1 MGVYGVYLIKLDR
14 RFATWGVDD
23 DRGFDVASSG
33 NLRGLL
39 WFGNQSYRT
48 HFGEGGEG
56 VEGRAEMNSLVLKC
70 VAVLVASA
78 AIFIAGY
85 QYAAAFYGEEI
96 ANVKLQA
103 AIVRANDGRKA
114 YEKLVAAQNALDA
127 SRRDA
132 VRLSDDL
139 DRVQRAYQNRE
150 RRASADACRV
160 ERAAIA
166 RCEGLLRESTELL
179 AEGSELLQGNAAVH
193 DARST
198 MSK

>member
-1 MGVYGVYLIKLDR
+1 MNWKLFVPLGL
-14 RFATWGVDD
+14 FAAGAVGGDMY
-23 DRGFDVASSG
+23 AS
-33 NLRGLL
+33 
-39 WFGNQSYRT
+39 
-48 HFGEGGEG
+48 HE
-56 VEGRAEMNSLVLKC
+56 
-70 VAVLVASA
+70 
-78 AIFIAGY
+78 
-85 QYAAAFYGEEI
+85 YGEEI

-132 VRLSDDL
+132 VRFSDDL
-139 DRVQRAYQNRE
+139 DRVQRAYQDRE

-179 AEGSELLQGNAAVH
+179 AEGSGLLQRNAGVH
-193 DARST
+193 DARAT
-198 MSK
+198 LNK

>member
-1 MGVYGVYLIKLDR
+1 MGACQNGQ
-14 RFATWGVDD
+14 
-23 DRGFDVASSG
+23 
-33 NLRGLL
+33 GL
-39 WFGNQSYRT
+39 
-48 HFGEGGEG
+48 EGCL
-56 VEGRAEMNSLVLKC
+56 EMSVQVLKG
-70 VAVLVASA
+70 VAVLVLSA
-78 AIFIAGY
+78 AFFVAGY
-85 QYAAAFYGEEI
+85 QYAAALYGEDI
-96 ANVKLQA
+96 ANFKLEA

-132 VRLSDDL
+132 VRLSGDL

-179 AEGSELLQGNAAVH
+179 AEGSGLLQRNAGVH
-193 DARST
+193 DARAT
-198 MSK
+198 LNK

>member
-1 MGVYGVYLIKLDR
+1 MEASMDWRLFVPLGL
-14 RFATWGVDD
+14 FAAGAV
-23 DRGFDVASSG
+23 GGYMYAS
-33 NLRGLL
+33 
-39 WFGNQSYRT
+39 
-48 HFGEGGEG
+48 HE
-56 VEGRAEMNSLVLKC
+56 
-70 VAVLVASA
+70 
-78 AIFIAGY
+78 
-85 QYAAAFYGEEI
+85 YGEEI
-96 ANVKLQA
+96 VNVKLQA

-139 DRVQRAYQNRE
+139 DRVQRAYQDRE

-179 AEGSELLQGNAAVH
+179 AEGSGLLQRNAGVH
-193 DARST
+193 DARAT
-198 MSK
+198 LNK

>member
-1 MGVYGVYLIKLDR
+1 MASWMKAAGSVAAGVG
-14 RFATWGVDD
+14 
-23 DRGFDVASSG
+23 
-33 NLRGLL
+33 
-39 WFGNQSYRT
+39 
-48 HFGEGGEG
+48 
-56 VEGRAEMNSLVLKC
+56 
-70 VAVLVASA
+70 
-78 AIFIAGY
+78 IFVAGY
-85 QYAAAFYGEEI
+85 QYAAALYGEEI

-179 AEGSELLQGNAAVH
+179 AEGSGLLQRNAGVH
-193 DARST
+193 DAAVSL
-198 MSK
+198 KQ

>member
-1 MGVYGVYLIKLDR
+1 MEASMNWKFFVPLGL
-14 RFATWGVDD
+14 FAAGAV
-23 DRGFDVASSG
+23 GGYMYAS
-33 NLRGLL
+33 
-39 WFGNQSYRT
+39 
-48 HFGEGGEG
+48 HE
-56 VEGRAEMNSLVLKC
+56 
-70 VAVLVASA
+70 
-78 AIFIAGY
+78 
-85 QYAAAFYGEEI
+85 YGEEI

-132 VRLSDDL
+132 VRFSDDL
-139 DRVQRAYQNRE
+139 DRVQRAYQDRE

-179 AEGSELLQGNAAVH
+179 AEGSGLLQRNAGVH
-193 DARST
+193 DARAT
-198 MSK
+198 LNK

>member
-1 MGVYGVYLIKLDR
+1 MKAAGSVAAGVG
-14 RFATWGVDD
+14 
-23 DRGFDVASSG
+23 
-33 NLRGLL
+33 
-39 WFGNQSYRT
+39 
-48 HFGEGGEG
+48 
-56 VEGRAEMNSLVLKC
+56 
-70 VAVLVASA
+70 
-78 AIFIAGY
+78 IFVAGY
-85 QYAAAFYGEEI
+85 QYAAALYGEEI

-179 AEGSELLQGNAAVH
+179 AEGSGLLQRNAGVH
-193 DARST
+193 DAAVSL
-198 MSK
+198 KQ

>member
-1 MGVYGVYLIKLDR
+1 MGDELVNGR
-14 RFATWGVDD
+14 
-23 DRGFDVASSG
+23 
-33 NLRGLL
+33 NLRDLL
-39 WFGNQSYRT
+39 RFGDQSYRV
-48 HFGEGGEG
+48 HFGEGGKG
-56 VEGRAEMNSLVLKC
+56 LEGRTEMNSVVLKY

-103 AIVRANDGRKA
+103 AIVRANDGRKT

-179 AEGSELLQGNAAVH
+179 AEGSGLLQRNAGVH
-193 DARST
+193 DAAVRL
-198 MSK
+198 KQ

>member
-1 MGVYGVYLIKLDR
+1 MDWRLFVPLGL
-14 RFATWGVDD
+14 FAAGAV
-23 DRGFDVASSG
+23 GGYMYAS
-33 NLRGLL
+33 
-39 WFGNQSYRT
+39 
-48 HFGEGGEG
+48 HE
-56 VEGRAEMNSLVLKC
+56 
-70 VAVLVASA
+70 
-78 AIFIAGY
+78 
-85 QYAAAFYGEEI
+85 YGEEI
-96 ANVKLQA
+96 VNVKLQA

-179 AEGSELLQGNAAVH
+179 AEGSGLLQRNAGVH
-193 DARST
+193 DARAT
-198 MSK
+198 LNK

>member
-1 MGVYGVYLIKLDR
+1 MNWKLFVPLAL
-14 RFATWGVDD
+14 FAAGAV
-23 DRGFDVASSG
+23 GGYMYAS
-33 NLRGLL
+33 
-39 WFGNQSYRT
+39 
-48 HFGEGGEG
+48 HE
-56 VEGRAEMNSLVLKC
+56 
-70 VAVLVASA
+70 
-78 AIFIAGY
+78 
-85 QYAAAFYGEEI
+85 YGEEI

-132 VRLSDDL
+132 VRFSDDL
-139 DRVQRAYQNRE
+139 DRVQRAYQDRE

-179 AEGSELLQGNAAVH
+179 AEGSGLLQRNAGVH
-193 DARST
+193 DARAT
-198 MSK
+198 LNK

>member
-1 MGVYGVYLIKLDR
+1 MSV
-14 RFATWGVDD
+14 
-23 DRGFDVASSG
+23 
-33 NLRGLL
+33 
-39 WFGNQSYRT
+39 Q
-48 HFGEGGEG
+48 
-56 VEGRAEMNSLVLKC
+56 VLKG
-70 VAVLVASA
+70 VAVLVLSA

-179 AEGSELLQGNAAVH
+179 AEGSGLLQRNAGVH
-193 DARST
+193 DAAVSL
-198 MSK
+198 KQ

>member
-1 MGVYGVYLIKLDR
+1 MNWKLFVPLGL
-14 RFATWGVDD
+14 FAAGAVGGY
-23 DRGFDVASSG
+23 RYAS
-33 NLRGLL
+33 
-39 WFGNQSYRT
+39 
-48 HFGEGGEG
+48 HE
-56 VEGRAEMNSLVLKC
+56 
-70 VAVLVASA
+70 
-78 AIFIAGY
+78 
-85 QYAAAFYGEEI
+85 YGEEI

-132 VRLSDDL
+132 VRFSDDL
-139 DRVQRAYQNRE
+139 DRVQRAYQDRE

-179 AEGSELLQGNAAVH
+179 AEGSGLLQRNAGVH
-193 DARST
+193 DARAT
-198 MSK
+198 LNK

>member
-1 MGVYGVYLIKLDR
+1 MTNRVTFLGALAL
-14 RFATWGVDD
+14 
-23 DRGFDVASSG
+23 
-33 NLRGLL
+33 
-39 WFGNQSYRT
+39 
-48 HFGEGGEG
+48 
-56 VEGRAEMNSLVLKC
+56 
-70 VAVLVASA
+70 
-78 AIFIAGY
+78 AIGCSVAGY
-85 QYAAAFYGEEI
+85 QYAAALYGEDI

>member
-1 MGVYGVYLIKLDR
+1 MSV
-14 RFATWGVDD
+14 
-23 DRGFDVASSG
+23 
-33 NLRGLL
+33 
-39 WFGNQSYRT
+39 Q
-48 HFGEGGEG
+48 
-56 VEGRAEMNSLVLKC
+56 VLKG
-70 VAVLVASA
+70 VAVLVLSA

-139 DRVQRAYQNRE
+139 DRVQRAYKDRE

-160 ERAAIA
+160 ERAAVSA
-166 RCEGLLRESTELL
+166 CEKLLLEGAGLV
-179 AEGSELLQGNAAVH
+179 EGGGRILQDVSAIH
-193 DARST
+193 DARVT
-198 MSK
+198 LNK

>member
-1 MGVYGVYLIKLDR
+1 MDWRLFVPLGL
-14 RFATWGVDD
+14 FAAGAV
-23 DRGFDVASSG
+23 GGYMYAS
-33 NLRGLL
+33 
-39 WFGNQSYRT
+39 
-48 HFGEGGEG
+48 HE
-56 VEGRAEMNSLVLKC
+56 
-70 VAVLVASA
+70 
-78 AIFIAGY
+78 
-85 QYAAAFYGEEI
+85 YGEEI
-96 ANVKLQA
+96 VNVKLQA

-139 DRVQRAYQNRE
+139 DRVQRAYQDRE

-179 AEGSELLQGNAAVH
+179 AEGSGLLQRNAGVH
-193 DARST
+193 DARAT
-198 MSK
+198 LNK